1 MTMITGKVLSTVN
14 TKVLIEQADK
24 RKINIQG
31 TVGGFKQW
39 LANGRVVK
47 KGEKSF
53 KIFVPNFKKDKKTNQ
68 DELTNYRMVSVFD
81 ISQTEP
87 ITV

>member
-1 MTMITGKVLSTVN
+1 MKMITGKQLSPIN
-14 TKVLIEQADK
+14 AKVLIEQAEK
-24 RKINIQG
+24 RKVNIEG

-39 LANGRVVK
+39 LKEGRVVK

-68 DELTNYRMVSVFD
+68 EELTSYRMVSVFD
-81 ISQTEP
+81 ITQTENLSF
-87 ITV
+87 